1 MEQENK
7 PRLYVVMTQ
16 EILCRKDLSTA
27 AKLVFARMSGFEEFF
42 ESPEKT
48 GEVLGKSRKT
58 VVMARQELEKAGLI
72 RCVKNTGRGKAYCV
86 VLDSRVVE
94 NDQSDYQKNS
104 TQSARNVAPYNK
116 VENKDYNT
124 SNKLDGADA
133 QVDDAE
139 KTEYGNHEVNEL
151 MALWKSETGIEASSA
166 KANRLAAYN
175 LIRGKGFDEA
185 QKIVKLCGRAMR
197 SKDQY
202 APVISSFKDLQ
213 GRYEKLSKL
222 LAWEKRQN
230 IYTTNPTQIR
240 KAVEDWA
247 DEYEPTDEER
257 KANLAKF
264 REMRKKLGI

>member
-42 ESPEKT
+42 ESSKKT
-48 GEVLGKSRKT
+48 GEILGKSEETIKK
-58 VVMARQELEKAGLI
+58 AKQELERAGLI
-72 RCVKNTGRGKAYCV
+72 RCTKNTGRGKAYCV
-86 VLDSRVVE
+86 VLDSRVIE
-94 NDQSDYQKNS
+94 KEQSEWQKS
-104 TQSARNVAPYNK
+104 TSQSGRKLPPYNK

-124 SNKLDGADA
+124 SNKLDGGEP
-133 QVDDAE
+133 QVDDVE

-151 MALWKSETGIEASSA
+151 MTLWKSETGIEASSA

-185 QKIVKLCGRAMR
+185 QKIVRLCGRAMR

-222 LAWEKRQN
+222 MAWEKRQN
-230 IYTTNPTQIR
+230 IYTTSPAQIR

-247 DEYEPTDEER
+247 DQYEPTDEER
-257 KANLAKF
+257 KENLAKL
-264 REMRKKLGI
+264 REMRKKIGI

>member
-42 ESPEKT
+42 ESSKKT
-48 GEVLGKSRKT
+48 GEILGKSEETIKK
-58 VVMARQELEKAGLI
+58 AKQELERAGLI
-72 RCVKNTGRGKAYCV
+72 RCTKNTGRGKAYCV
-86 VLDSRVVE
+86 VLDSRVFKFE
-94 NDQSDYQKNS
+94 QSEWQKS
-104 TQSARNVAPYNK
+104 TSQSGRKLPPYNK
-116 VENKDYNT
+116 VENKSIN
-124 SNKLDGADA
+124 NKGADA
-133 QVDDAE
+133 QVDDVE

-230 IYTTNPTQIR
+230 IYTTSPAQIR
-240 KAVEDWA
+240 QAVEDWA
-247 DEYEPTDEER
+247 DQYEPTDEER
-257 KANLAKF
+257 KANLAKI
-264 REMRKKLGI
+264 REMRKKIGI